1 MTRPDALAAALAL
14 TPHPE
19 GGAYRETW
27 RARPA
32 AGEDRALATTIAFM
46 LRRGEVS
53 KWHRVASDEL
63 WIHQGGDPLLL
74 RIVDGDGALRD
85 AWLGLDVA
93 AGQAPQLLVP
103 AGEWQ
108 AAVPAPAGAHGWSLA
123 ACVVA
128 PGFEFRDFE
137 MVEEPELAAR
147 YPSLAGRLGLAL

>member
-1 MTRPDALAAALAL
+1 MSTPDDLATCLAL

-27 RARPA
+27 RARRA
-32 AGEDRALATTIAFM
+32 AGEDRSLATAIAFM

-63 WIHQGGDPLLL
+63 WLHQGGDALLL
-74 RIVDGDGALRD
+74 RRIDADGRLHD
-85 AWLGLDVA
+85 AWLGLDVT
-93 AGQAPQLLVP
+93 AGQAPQLLVR

-108 AAVPAPAGAHGWSLA
+108 AAVPAPDGSAGWTLT

-128 PGFEFRDFE
+128 PGFEFADFE
-137 MVEEPELAAR
+137 MVDEPALAAR
-147 YPSLAGRLGLAL
+147 WPALAGRLALAL

>member
-1 MTRPDALAAALAL
+1 MPRPDDL
-14 TPHPE
+14 TTCLGLEPHPE

-27 RARPA
+27 RARQA
-32 AGEDRALATTIAFM
+32 TGEVRALATAIAFL

-53 KWHRVASDEL
+53 RWHRVVSDEL
-63 WIHQGGDPLLL
+63 WIHQGGDPLWL
-74 RIVDGDGALRD
+74 RRVDADGHPHD

-108 AAVPAPAGAHGWSLA
+108 AAVPAPDGPNGWTLA

-128 PGFEFRDFE
+128 PGFEFQDFE
-137 MVEEPELAAR
+137 LAEEADLAAR
-147 YPSLAGRLGLAL
+147 WPWLAGRLGLAL